1 MMIRLL
7 VLVGTLG
14 AALGASAQEPPFV
27 GTWKLNLARSNF
39 GATLPPRSDTTR
51 LSAVENGYSAVTDQV
66 DPEGKAIHYEYT
78 VRFDGKDY
86 PVTGSQKFEAIS
98 VSRIDDRTI
107 DWTMKKGEKVVRQ
120 GRSAY
125 SPDGKLRTL
134 TYFGVDSTGK
144 KFEVTAVFERQ

>member
-7 VLVGTLG
+7 VLVGILG

-27 GTWKLNLARSNF
+27 GTWKLNLATSNF
-39 GATLPPRSDTTR
+39 GATLHPRSDTTR

-78 VRFDGKDY
+78 VRFDGKDH
-86 PVTGSQKFEAIS
+86 PVTGSQKFDAIS

-107 DWTMKKGEKVVRQ
+107 D
-120 GRSAY
+120 
-125 SPDGKLRTL
+125 
-134 TYFGVDSTGK
+134 
-144 KFEVTAVFERQ
+144 VTAVFERW